1 MTDYTAPVR
10 DMRFVL
16 EELCDL
22 DGLAR
27 LPAFPDAA
35 RDTVAQILEEAGRFA
50 AGAVAPL
57 NRSGDIEGARL
68 VDGVVRTPEGYAE
81 AYRAFVEGGWNG
93 MPFPAEIGGMG
104 LPWAVATAMQ
114 EMIMAANL
122 AWSTCPL
129 LTFGAVEALM
139 AHGSDALK
147 ETYLPKL
154 VTGEW
159 SGTMNLTEPQAG
171 TDLALLRTR
180 AVPEGDRYRITGTKI
195 FITYGEHELADNII
209 HLVLA
214 RLPDAPP
221 GVRGISLFLVPK
233 YLVNPD
239 GSRGERNDLRAVSLE
254 HKMGLRGSPTCVM
267 SYGDNGGAIG
277 WLIGEEH
284 QGLRCMFT
292 MMNNAR
298 LNVGLQGVAIGD
310 RAYQQALAYARQR
323 VQSVPVSGGD
333 KSVTI
338 INHPDVRRML
348 MTMRAQTEASRALA
362 YYANACLDRAHH
374 DEDEGERRRWQVRTD
389 LLTPIVKAWST
400 DLGVDSAS
408 IGIQV
413 HGGMGFIE
421 ETGAAQHLR
430 DIRIAPIYE
439 GTNGIQ
445 ANDLL
450 GRKLLRDG
458 GAGMIALVSEIA
470 VTARNLRREAKG
482 DGDLVSI
489 AESLDRG
496 RVDLERA
503 TAWLL
508 DNSANDID
516 QKYAGAVPYLA
527 LAGTVAGGWQMA
539 RAALAARKRLDGG
552 DGDRA
557 FLTAKLAT
565 ARFFAD
571 HILPRTA
578 AYLPSITEG
587 AASVL
592 ALAPEAY

>member
-1 MTDYTAPVR
+1 MADYAAPVR

-27 LPAFPDAA
+27 LPAFPDAT

-50 AGAVAPL
+50 AGAIAPL
-57 NRSGDIEGARL
+57 NRSGDVEGAKL
-68 VDGVVRTPEGYAE
+68 VDGKVQTPAGYAE

-93 MPFPAEIGGMG
+93 MPFPTGIGGMG

-122 AWSTCPL
+122 SWSTCPL

-139 AHGSDALK
+139 AHGSDVLK

-180 AVPEGDRYRITGTKI
+180 AVPEGDHYRITGTKI
-195 FITYGEHELADNII
+195 FITYGEHELADNIV

-233 YLVNPD
+233 YLVNAN

-277 WLIGEEH
+277 WLIGEEN

-333 KSVTI
+333 RSVTI

-348 MTMRAQTEASRALA
+348 MTVRA
-362 YYANACLDRAHH
+362 
-374 DEDEGERRRWQVRTD
+374 
-389 LLTPIVKAWST
+389 
-400 DLGVDSAS
+400 
-408 IGIQV
+408 
-413 HGGMGFIE
+413 
-421 ETGAAQHLR
+421 
-430 DIRIAPIYE
+430 
-439 GTNGIQ
+439 
-445 ANDLL
+445 
-450 GRKLLRDG
+450 
-458 GAGMIALVSEIA
+458 
-470 VTARNLRREAKG
+470 
-482 DGDLVSI
+482 
-489 AESLDRG
+489 
-496 RVDLERA
+496 
-503 TAWLL
+503 
-508 DNSANDID
+508 
-516 QKYAGAVPYLA
+516 
-527 LAGTVAGGWQMA
+527 
-539 RAALAARKRLDGG
+539 
-552 DGDRA
+552 
-557 FLTAKLAT
+557 
-565 ARFFAD
+565 
-571 HILPRTA
+571 
-578 AYLPSITEG
+578 
-587 AASVL
+587 
-592 ALAPEAY
+592 